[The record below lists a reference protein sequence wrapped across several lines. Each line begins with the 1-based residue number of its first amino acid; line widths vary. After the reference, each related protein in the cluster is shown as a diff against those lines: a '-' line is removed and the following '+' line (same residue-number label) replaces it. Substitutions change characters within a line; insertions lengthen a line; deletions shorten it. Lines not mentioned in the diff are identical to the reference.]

1 MAYSKLTLGDKAP
14 EIINT
19 VVEIPKGNHNKYEY
33 DEKLDEIRLDRVLY
47 SSVFYPVD
55 YGFIPETRADD
66 GDHLDVLV
74 IISESVFPGCVVS
87 VKPIGV
93 LDMEDESGR
102 DYKIVAVAEKDPRN
116 KHIDAI
122 SDLPDHFKK
131 EVQNFFET
139 YKKLENKWV
148 KIKGWVGKREAY
160 KIIGESKEKFDKELN
175 GASKT

>member
-1 MAYSKLTLGDKAP
+1 MAFSNLPIGDKVP
-14 EIINT
+14 EVINA
-19 VVEIPKGNHNKYEY
+19 VVEIPKGAHNKYEY
-33 DEKLDEIRLDRVLY
+33 DEALDEIRLDRVLY

-87 VKPIGV
+87 VRPIGV

-116 KHIDAI
+116 KKIESID
-122 SDLPDHFKK
+122 SLPEHFEK

-148 KIKGWVGKREAY
+148 KIKGWLGKKEAY
-160 KIIGESKEKFDKELN
+160 RVIIEAKNKFDKE
-175 GASKT
+175 K